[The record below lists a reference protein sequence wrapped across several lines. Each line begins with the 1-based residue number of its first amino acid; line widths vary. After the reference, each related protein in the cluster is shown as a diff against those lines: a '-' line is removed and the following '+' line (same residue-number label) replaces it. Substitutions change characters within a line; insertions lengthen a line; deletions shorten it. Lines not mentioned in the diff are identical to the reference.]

1 MFFFFSILFSTLLF
15 VKILLWKI
23 PFFPFF
29 LSFSS
34 SSSFSVFKKSKKKK
48 KIYWFG
54 YYNSTAVCLCVKGL
68 LASVAF
74 ILCKFLFFCFF
85 FYDCCCQLLLFF
97 FFAWFDNQKPTT
109 NSIRQLKAVNQSKV
123 ATAAVRGWRRC
134 TKGKTRREEIDR
146 SKKKKK
152 GVQDGISTTY
162 VNCWLGKINKKEQ
175 KKMEF
180 FIFFLSLLFFL
191 LNRT

>member
-54 YYNSTAVCLCVKGL
+54 YYNNTAVCLCVKGL

-85 FYDCCCQLLLFF
+85 LWLLLPAFAFF

-175 KKMEF
+175 KKKWNFSF
-180 FIFFLSLLFFL
+180 FFFLFSFSC
-191 LNRT
+191 